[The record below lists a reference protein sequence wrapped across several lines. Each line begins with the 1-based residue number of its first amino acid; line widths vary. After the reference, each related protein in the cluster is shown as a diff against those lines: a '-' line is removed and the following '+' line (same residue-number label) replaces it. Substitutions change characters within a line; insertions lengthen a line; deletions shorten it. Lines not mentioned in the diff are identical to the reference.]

1 MSTTGWRHIFNS
13 LSRKVLYY
21 DIFSFMKTPSD
32 DGVCNSYKNQTKI
45 MTNRDDKIGS
55 KQKRG

>member
-1 MSTTGWRHIFNS
+1 MSTTGRRHIFNS
-13 LSRKVLYY
+13 LSRKVLDY

-32 DGVCNSYKNQTKI
+32 DGVCNSYENQPKI